1 MSDERERPCHAMRW
15 IDHPPQPSETVVEAA
30 VDAAYKALPPDAHG
44 TIGSGEM
51 ERVLEAAF
59 CAQLGRPVN
68 DALKRLVSV
77 LDQHEGKGPLPDT
90 ALMFCWMA
98 AQDVRAALR
107 ALKGSDQ

>member
-15 IDHPPQPSETVVEAA
+15 IDHPPQPSETVVDAA

-44 TIGSGEM
+44 TIGSCEM

-98 AQDVRAALR
+98 AQDVRAAL
-107 ALKGSDQ
+107 AQKGGE